1 MTEKKKNN
9 QPYIIPPSYF
19 KEKGILSKTILESS
33 EGLLTDTSQE
43 TKLSD
48 PSLQESHST
57 PQAIPPDT
65 TATVANKEAVPEK
78 NTANTTTKQP
88 TNSNT
93 PSPITPN
100 IRRASGLSLNSIKK
114 KKIHEAQKT
123 EKILDPENLPTEE
136 FTESQLQNAWQE
148 YGKRQDK
155 KGERILG
162 SMLAMNIPSLKDGK
176 IYLELP
182 NGSMKIDMETAKAAL
197 LHYLSEKLNN
207 YELNMVIT
215 VNETVAKKHAF
226 TPLDKY
232 EKLRDKNPLI
242 DKLRALFDL
251 DI

>member
-1 MTEKKKNN
+1 
-9 QPYIIPPSYF
+9 
-19 KEKGILSKTILESS
+19 
-33 EGLLTDTSQE
+33 
-43 TKLSD
+43 
-48 PSLQESHST
+48 
-57 PQAIPPDT
+57 
-65 TATVANKEAVPEK
+65 
-78 NTANTTTKQP
+78 
-88 TNSNT
+88 
-93 PSPITPN
+93 
-100 IRRASGLSLNSIKK
+100 
-114 KKIHEAQKT
+114 
-123 EKILDPENLPTEE
+123 
-136 FTESQLQNAWQE
+136 
-148 YGKRQDK
+148 
-155 KGERILG
+155 
-162 SMLAMNIPSLKDGK
+162 MNIPSLKDGK